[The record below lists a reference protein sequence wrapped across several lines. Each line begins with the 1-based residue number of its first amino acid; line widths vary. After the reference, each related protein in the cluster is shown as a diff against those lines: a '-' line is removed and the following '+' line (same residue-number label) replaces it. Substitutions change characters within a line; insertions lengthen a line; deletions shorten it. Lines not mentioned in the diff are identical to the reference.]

1 MEVIRAHEVA
11 ARRGDR
17 FTGTAWVEAL
27 VTARRPEGMR
37 VYLVSFEAGARTHWH
52 AHGGEHILY
61 VVSGKGRVQVSREP
75 GREIAPG
82 DLVCVSPGEKHWH
95 GAAPESPM
103 IHLAMTTG
111 GATAWME
118 EVTDAEYGWK

>member
-1 MEVIRAHEVA
+1 
-11 ARRGDR
+11 
-17 FTGTAWVEAL
+17 
-27 VTARRPEGMR
+27 MR